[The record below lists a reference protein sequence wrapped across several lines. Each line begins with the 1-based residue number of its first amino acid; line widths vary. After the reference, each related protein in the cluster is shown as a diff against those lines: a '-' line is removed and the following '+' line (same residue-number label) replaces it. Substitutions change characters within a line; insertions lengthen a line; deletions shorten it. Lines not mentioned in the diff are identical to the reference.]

1 VFIGFVVFVVFN
13 PSISKVSIPDNPI
26 HNFSSL

>member
-13 PSISKVSIPDNPI
+13 PSISKVSIPDNLI